1 MSLDTLF
8 IIAVVLLYFV
18 LAWRLYAGLDV
29 ILPAPKWVNILTAI
43 MWPGFIV
50 AILALIVLIIIAGC
64 IFAVAFAGL
73 LSYDI
78 IKTMFTGKPL
88 EFEELPTDNWE
99 EE

>member
-8 IIAVVLLYFV
+8 IIACVLLYIV
-18 LAWRLYAGLDV
+18 CAWRFYVGLDA
-29 ILPAPKWVNILTAI
+29 ILPTPKWVSILTGL

-50 AILALIVLIIIAGC
+50 GVLALIVLIIIVGC
-64 IFAVAFAGL
+64 IFAVGFAGL

-78 IKTMFTGKPL
+78 LKTLFTGKTI
-88 EFEELPTDNWE
+88 EIDELPTDNWE

>member
-18 LAWRLYAGLDV
+18 LAWRLYVGLDV
-29 ILPAPKWVNILTAI
+29 ILPAPNWVNILTAI

-50 AILALIVLIIIAGC
+50 GVLALIVLIIIAGC
-64 IFAVAFAGL
+64 IFAVGFAGL

-78 IKTMFTGKPL
+78 LRNAFRGKKI
-88 EFEELPTDNWE
+88 EHEDLPVNWE